1 MEKILLFILI
11 KAITLTVVVFTTR
24 LYNDYKYGKDSLN
37 SAEYYN
43 DVTNLSLYPKKING
57 VEVRVIDEGTFQ

>member
-24 LYNDYKYGKDSLN
+24 LYNDYKYGK
-37 SAEYYN
+37 E
-43 DVTNLSLYPKKING
+43 
-57 VEVRVIDEGTFQ
+57 